1 MTKLKKTLRK
11 TSVLANL
18 TLNILTNC
26 VLIKN
31 KVVLYFIL
39 YISRIQRIENGPI
52 SECLAQWLRTLPHEK
67 KLSKIFL
74 SNDYWSKQKRLLP
87 IVLK

>member
-26 VLIKN
+26 VPVKN

-39 YISRIQRIENGPI
+39 YISRFQRIENGPI
-52 SECLAQWLRTLPHEK
+52 FECLTQWIRTLPHEK

-74 SNDYWSKQKRLLP
+74 TNDYWSKQKRLLP